1 MSASFRL
8 QLFARPLVA
17 GAVKTRLIPALGA
30 EGALALYAHLLDFVV
45 DIAAATALGPLEL
58 CFADEVPGKAL
69 CEVAERVGAELVP
82 QGTGDL
88 GARMARAL
96 KRAQEEGARPI
107 LLGTDLAGLRPAHLL
122 GAAEALAK
130 GAAYALAPAEDGGYG
145 VIAAATCDDTLFHA
159 MPWSTETVF
168 AETVRRLETL
178 GRAWVRLPELFDIDG
193 PEDLPR
199 LRTHPQL
206 SAALK
211 GLGDV
216 SPS

>member
-1 MSASFRL
+1 
-8 QLFARPLVA
+8 
-17 GAVKTRLIPALGA
+17 
-30 EGALALYAHLLDFVV
+30 
-45 DIAAATALGPLEL
+45 
-58 CFADEVPGKAL
+58 
-69 CEVAERVGAELVP
+69 
-82 QGTGDL
+82 
-88 GARMARAL
+88 MARAL
-96 KRAQEEGARPI
+96 KRAQGEGARPI

-145 VIAAATCDDTLFHA
+145 VIAAATCDDALFRA